1 MLIAILAVAGT
12 IAGFVLSSGVTVD
25 AQPSMLRRPTGS
37 PQLISSEPLPQMGEL
52 QDGQMCQWE
61 PASAS
66 SSLVAALRHP
76 RQAARASGQ
85 TSRAEAAAKD
95 PVRVI
100 RDPYAAYSS
109 VAVDPVRNEVVMT
122 DENLFN
128 IMVYDRLANT
138 PPNASMTEPKRMIGG
153 LSTNIQF
160 NCGIYIEPNSGD
172 IYAVNNDTVRKLVVF
187 SRQAKGDVPPDRELD
202 TPYGSFGIAVDEQNQ
217 ELFLT
222 VQHDSAVVS
231 TRWLGD
237 DAPIRLLQGDRTR
250 MADPHGIALDTKD
263 LMFVVNGTVHQVAPR
278 ESLRARKTGRWETI
292 RPQEPHQ
299 KPQRPEFGPGKRCP
313 NSGWLTLATTR
324 LPSTNERRQATRRR
338 CASFAARRLRR
349 RRRSLEIRIR

>member
-85 TSRAEAAAKD
+85 TSRAEAAARD

-172 IYAVNNDTVRKLVVF
+172 VYAVNNDTVRKLVVF

-222 VQHDSAVVS
+222 VQHDSAVVVFHKMAQ
-231 TRWLGD
+231 GD

-250 MADPHGIALDTKD
+250 MADPHGIALDTKND
-263 LMFVVNGTVHQVAPR
+263 LMFVVNQGTVH
-278 ESLRARKTGRWETI
+278 
-292 RPQEPHQ
+292 
-299 KPQRPEFGPGKRCP
+299 
-313 NSGWLTLATTR
+313 
-324 LPSTNERRQATRRR
+324 
-338 CASFAARRLRR
+338 
-349 RRRSLEIRIR
+349 

>member
-1 MLIAILAVAGT
+1 MAQRSDLSGEAYLRRNVMLIAILAVAGT

-138 PPNASMTEPKRMIGG
+138 PPNGTVKLTEPSRDSPQNDRSPQSLNRRTSP
-153 LSTNIQF
+153 LSN
-160 NCGIYIEPNSGD
+160 
-172 IYAVNNDTVRKLVVF
+172 RK
-187 SRQAKGDVPPDRELD
+187 
-202 TPYGSFGIAVDEQNQ
+202 
-217 ELFLT
+217 
-222 VQHDSAVVS
+222 
-231 TRWLGD
+231 
-237 DAPIRLLQGDRTR
+237 
-250 MADPHGIALDTKD
+250 
-263 LMFVVNGTVHQVAPR
+263 
-278 ESLRARKTGRWETI
+278 
-292 RPQEPHQ
+292 
-299 KPQRPEFGPGKRCP
+299 KPGPG
-313 NSGWLTLATTR
+313 GVDD
-324 LPSTNERRQATRRR
+324 ERP
-338 CASFAARRLRR
+338 
-349 RRRSLEIRIR
+349 